1 VINFT
6 RRFTPEDKAESV
18 YQYVPFDVPSDTAG
32 LTVSYRVGDEVSVI
46 DFGLF
51 DPFGFRGYSGSA
63 RREVAFGPDLATPGY
78 LAGSI
83 PAGTWVA
90 MLGLHAVA
98 DAGVDVSVTIDFT
111 PVLRV
116 DGHALAESIARP
128 NSRRLPAPAGFRW
141 WPGDFHSHSEHSDG
155 SLSLDE
161 LAYLGATRGLAFL
174 AVTDHNT
181 VSHHAY
187 LSSSAARHGISLLA
201 GQEVTT
207 GTGHANSFM
216 EDRWV
221 DFREATDQWLA
232 TTRIGNGLMAINHP
246 VAGDCSWR
254 RDIPTGVDLIELWH
268 SSWDRRSPEPLEWCS
283 SVSAVGIGGS
293 DFHRIGNDGLPGA
306 PTTWVLVEDDP
317 QALTADNIFDAIRE
331 GRVAMNANPVD
342 PVLIRSD
349 EGVIAVDAEGLRFV
363 RPHGSSIG
371 VTGNM
376 QSFEA
381 DSGVHMLMDDTGLIF
396 ALLEVR

>member
-1 VINFT
+1 MINFT

-18 YQYVPFDVPSDTAG
+18 YQYVPFDVPSGTSG
-32 LTVSYRVGDEVSVI
+32 LTVSYHVGDDVSVV

-63 RREVAFGPDLATPGY
+63 RRSVAFGPERATPGY
-78 LAGSI
+78 LAGPI

-98 DAGVDVSVTIDFT
+98 PAGVDVSVTIDFA
-111 PVLRV
+111 PVERV
-116 DGHALAESIARP
+116 EGHALAEAIASPTLRK
-128 NSRRLPAPAGFRW
+128 LPAPEGFRW

-161 LAYLGATRGLAFL
+161 LAYLGASRGLAFL
-174 AVTDHNT
+174 AITDHNT

-187 LSSSAARHGISLLA
+187 LSASASRHGISLLA

-216 EDRWV
+216 EHRWV
-221 DFREATDQWLA
+221 DFREATDEWLA

-254 RDIPTGVDLIELWH
+254 RDIPTGVNLIELWH

-283 SVSAVGIGGS
+283 RVSAVGIGGS

-317 QALTADNIFDAIRE
+317 QALTAANIFDAIGD
-331 GRVAMNANPVD
+331 GRVAINANPSD

-349 EGVIAVDAEGLRFV
+349 DGVIAMDAEGLRFV
-363 RPHGSSIG
+363 RPDGSSTDVAG
-371 VTGNM
+371 GLVNY
-376 QSFEA
+376 QA
-381 DSGVHMLMDDTGLIF
+381 DPGLHMLTDDTGLVF
-396 ALLEVR
+396 ALIEVR